1 MKIKDNIIN
10 ALIGT
15 TLWSIIII
23 AIVLFIIYKEYL
35 IGPVVLLLGVFII
48 LSLLLFGRDHKSVW
62 PDVLFGM
69 IDNGALVV
77 LALIGASFLGTLG
90 AIVGGAVGNAI
101 TDGFAGIFE
110 GHSAKENVKKGV
122 KDERSPVSTAFGK
135 MAGCLIAMGLVLTI
149 AWTILRILI

>member
-1 MKIKDNIIN
+1 MKIKDNLTTAI
-10 ALIGT
+10 IGT
-15 TLWSIIII
+15 ALWSIIVV
-23 AIVLFIIYKEYL
+23 AIVLFMIYKEYL
-35 IGPVVLLLGVFII
+35 IGPIVLLLGISI
-48 LSLLLFGRDHKSVW
+48 LLSLLLFGRNHKSVW

-90 AIVGGAVGNAI
+90 AIVGGAIGNAI

-110 GHSAKENVKKGV
+110 GHSAKENTRKGI

-149 AWTILRILI
+149 AWTLLKLFV

>member
-1 MKIKDNIIN
+1 MKIKDNLTSAI
-10 ALIGT
+10 IGT
-15 TLWSIIII
+15 ALWSIIIV

-48 LSLLLFGRDHKSVW
+48 LSLLLFGRGHKSVW

-122 KDERSPVSTAFGK
+122 KDENKR
-135 MAGCLIAMGLVLTI
+135 
-149 AWTILRILI
+149 

>member
-1 MKIKDNIIN
+1 MKIKDNILS

-15 TLWSIIII
+15 SLWSIVVVVV
-23 AIVLFIIYKEYL
+23 VLFIIYKEFL
-35 IGPVVLLLGVFII
+35 IGPIVLLLGILMM
-48 LSLLLFGRDHKSVW
+48 LSLLLFGRSHQSVF
-62 PDVLFGM
+62 PDVIFGV
-69 IDNGALVV
+69 IDNGALVI

-90 AIVGGAVGNAI
+90 AIIGGALGNAI

-110 GHSAKENVKKGV
+110 GYGASQNIKRGI

-149 AWTILRILI
+149 VWTILGIFI